1 MNWFFTILTVLWT
14 IVFILIF
21 ILFSDYFLP
30 DSLTIEIKKSNISS
44 CENPLPKKTNPPSD
58 DVKALNNDDVILLDK
73 DTFPTKLKIQKPSEL
88 PDTEDELQRV
98 LTQRMQAVFENRLI
112 DILIRVDD
120 EACVE
125 CNRDDKKIILQLK
138 MMRALLDGDIDLAF
152 DYSEELKS
160 YLRKK

>member
-14 IVFILIF
+14 IVFVLIF

-44 CENPLPKKTNPPSD
+44 CENPLPKKPNNPPDD
-58 DVKALNNDDVILLDK
+58 DVKALSNNEVILLDK

-112 DILIRVDD
+112 DILIRVDN
-120 EACVE
+120 EACID
-125 CNRDDKKIILQLK
+125 CTRDDKKIILQLK
-138 MMRALLDGDIDLAF
+138 MMRALLAGNTDLAF
-152 DYSEELKS
+152 EYSEKLKE
-160 YLRKK
+160 YLQK

>member
-1 MNWFFTILTVLWT
+1 MNWFFAILTALWT
-14 IVFILIF
+14 LVFILVF

-30 DSLTIEIKKSNISS
+30 DSLTIEIKKSNSSS
-44 CENPLPKKTNPPSD
+44 CENPLPKKPNPP
-58 DVKALNNDDVILLDK
+58 DVKALSDDVVLLDK

-88 PDTEDELQRV
+88 PNTEDELQRV

-112 DILIRVDD
+112 DILIRVDN
-120 EACVE
+120 EACIE
-125 CNRDDKKIILQLK
+125 CSQDDKKIILQLK
-138 MMRALLDGDIDLAF
+138 MMRALLDGDTDLAF